1 MLFNFTE
8 ILCYASQFFTLKVGD
23 IIFTGTP
30 AGVQKVE
37 IGDHLEGY
45 LAGNKVLDFFIK

>member
-1 MLFNFTE
+1 MAMLTPE
-8 ILCYASQFFTLKVGD
+8 QLARLQQL
-23 IIFTGTP
+23 TGTP
-30 AGVQKVE
+30 SGVQKVE